1 MPPQTQKRRRT
12 GRRREEEQ
20 DEDNSRSRRHLK
32 AAPESDDGADSSENE
47 DVDMD
52 RLAGAD
58 NTSDDQL
65 VKKLVRY
72 ALACEYARIPIKR
85 DGIRDKVLGTH
96 ARSFRRVFDAA
107 QEQLQKVFGME
118 MAELPI
124 REKRTLKD
132 KQNEPANWCATLNV
146 EAVKR
151 GASQASASSRQ
162 YILISCLPR
171 EYRIQPVIGPSRIP
185 SAAEEAAYVG
195 FYTVVISLI
204 TLSSGELSDMKLRRY
219 LTRLNASQNL
229 PMDKTDHILQKLIR
243 QGYLDKVVER
253 VEGDEDSI
261 TWCVGPRGK
270 VEVSPQSIAR
280 VVSEIWGDPPDDLD
294 KKLEKSLG
302 VRGIGQAQPANR
314 AGAEEE
320 ADE

>member
-1 MPPQTQKRRRT
+1 MPPQRRRRT
-12 GRRREEEQ
+12 GHHEDADENTHRRQ
-20 DEDNSRSRRHLK
+20 ARR
-32 AAPESDDGADSSENE
+32 APESDDGSGASENE
-47 DVDMD
+47 DEQDIDMD
-52 RLAGAD
+52 RPAGAD
-58 NTSDDQL
+58 NMSEDQL

-118 MAELPI
+118 MAELPT
-124 REKRTLKD
+124 RERRTLKD
-132 KQNEPANWCATLNV
+132 KQK
-146 EAVKR
+146 AVKR

-162 YILISCLPR
+162 YILISCLPK
-171 EYRIQPVIGPSRIP
+171 EYRAQPVIGPSRIP
-185 SAAEEAAYVG
+185 STADEAAYVA
-195 FYTVVISLI
+195 FYTIVISLI

-229 PMDKTDHILQKLIR
+229 PMDKTDNVLQKLIR
-243 QGYLDKVVER
+243 QGYLDKIVER

-261 TWCVGPRGK
+261 TWCVGPRGR
-270 VEVSPQSIAR
+270 VEVSPQSIAQ
-280 VVSEIWGDPPDDLD
+280 VVSEVWRDPPDDFD

-302 VRGIGQAQPANR
+302 IRRTGQASNTNR
-314 AGAEEE
+314 DRAEEE
-320 ADE
+320 EDE